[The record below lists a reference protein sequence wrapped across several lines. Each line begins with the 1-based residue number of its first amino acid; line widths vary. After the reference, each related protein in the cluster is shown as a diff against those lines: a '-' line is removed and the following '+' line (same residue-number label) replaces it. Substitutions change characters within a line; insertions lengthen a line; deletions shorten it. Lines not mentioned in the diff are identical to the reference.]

1 MYGLAMR
8 AASTTA
14 EAVSSNDLWVVGSGV
29 YGTQTVPLV
38 FSGYWEGGL
47 SLSSAKAMG
56 VNNKGEIVGVQIDN
70 TGNPNLGFYW
80 DGVTYWSYTTFPSFY
95 PLAGINNNSM
105 AAGYDGNVGAYW
117 SPTGGLGHTGL
128 LSPSDP
134 SSVVNG
140 LNDNGLLVG
149 TSGGKAFLFD
159 TGVSQIYDLS
169 AYLLPGSPFSQLTAA
184 SDINNTNEFVG
195 VGLVDGVE
203 HGFVGQILV
212 PEPGTSVMLAAIAV
226 AIGFLFARKRL
237 FHSPL

>member
-1 MYGLAMR
+1 MYGLAMC

-105 AAGYDGNVGAYW
+105 AAGYDGNVVRIGRRPVAW
-117 SPTGGLGHTGL
+117 ATPGL
-128 LSPSDP
+128 SAPSDP

-149 TSGGKAFLFD
+149 TSGERRFSSTPAYRKS
-159 TGVSQIYDLS
+159 TTS
-169 AYLLPGSPFSQLTAA
+169 APTYSP
-184 SDINNTNEFVG
+184 
-195 VGLVDGVE
+195 
-203 HGFVGQILV
+203 
-212 PEPGTSVMLAAIAV
+212 
-226 AIGFLFARKRL
+226 ARP
-237 FHSPL
+237 SAN

>member
-1 MYGLAMR
+1 MWSDHSYFALFP
-8 AASTTA
+8 
-14 EAVSSNDLWVVGSGV
+14 
-29 YGTQTVPLV
+29 GT
-38 FSGYWEGGL
+38 SD
-47 SLSSAKAMG
+47 KATG
-56 VNNKGEIVGVQIDN
+56 VNDKGEVVGVQFDPS
-70 TGNPNLGFYW
+70 GNPNLGYYW
-80 DGVTYWSYTTFPSFY
+80 DGVTFKNWTSSFPTFY

-105 AAGYDGNVGAYW
+105 AAGSDGNVGAYW
-117 SPTGGLGHTGL
+117 TPTGGLGHTGL

-149 TSGGKAFLFD
+149 ASGGKAFLFD

-203 HGFVGQILV
+203 HGFVAQIV
-212 PEPGTSVMLAAIAV
+212 PEPGTWAMLAALAV
-226 AIGFLFARKRL
+226 AIACLFARKRW
-237 FHSPL
+237 FHLRAAVANESYDERNGITVADVSTRP